1 MAESGVSPAAPFTF
15 PVTLLGDGAARALA
29 PGLDGRVMA
38 VFRRSFYVE
47 NETGGL
53 ACLGPPSLGAGPL
66 NAISALPGGVEWEAS
81 GLVPGAR
88 ARRDGDALV
97 VGGRFAFTFAGALAW
112 RPVPPSASWTAKDL
126 ERGLDALAARARR
139 VAPADSLGSLIPG
152 LAGRQGAAGEGE
164 FTGSP
169 FLRAAS
175 TATGALRAWLEWA
188 LGADGLEEGEDA
200 RRLRGTAG
208 LIGLGPGLTPSG
220 DDFVGGAMI
229 ALRAFDQDGAA
240 DRLAAWAL
248 PLARTRTGAISYAHL
263 ACAAEGEGAAAL
275 HETLAAL
282 GTPGA
287 PGLAGHL
294 GAIDAIGHTS
304 GWDALAGAVAA
315 AAVVEGLAKAAK
327 PGRRGNTQGN

>member
-1 MAESGVSPAAPFTF
+1 MAEPGVPGAAPFTF
-15 PVTLLGDGAARALA
+15 PVTMLGAGAARALA

-38 VFRRSFYVE
+38 VFRRSFYVQSAAD
-47 NETGGL
+47 GL

-66 NAISALPGGVEWEAS
+66 NAIAALPGGVEWEAS
-81 GLVPGAR
+81 GLVPGAP
-88 ARRDGDALV
+88 ARRHGARLV
-97 VGGRFAFTFAGALAW
+97 VDGRFAFTFTEASVW
-112 RPVPPSASWTAKDL
+112 RPALLPGSWTAADL
-126 ERGLDALAARARR
+126 GRGLDAVAAWARQ
-139 VAPADSLGSLIPG
+139 VVPADSLGPLIPG
-152 LAGRQGAAGEGE
+152 LAGRQGTAGEE
-164 FTGSP
+164 TFTESP

-175 TATGALRAWLEWA
+175 AATAVLRAWLEGA
-188 LGADGLEEGEDA
+188 LGDGGMREGEDEA
-200 RRLRGTAG
+200 RLRGAAG

-229 ALRAFDQDGAA
+229 ALRAFGHGDTA

-248 PLARTRTGAISYAHL
+248 PLAGTRTGAISYAHL

-275 HETLAAL
+275 HKTLAAL

-304 GWDALAGAVAA
+304 GWDALAGAVTA
-315 AAVVEGLAKAAK
+315 AAVVFRRS
-327 PGRRGNTQGN
+327 PPNRSVGRDG